1 MPLVRAAR
9 KAEEARIW
17 MASVLGPR
25 DWPSAL
31 LLAIFRT
38 RPPVGPGTIARWAR
52 RLFVPVWIRP
62 RRLNGL
68 RLRIDPASMSQFTIY
83 EEVLIGNA
91 YDLDLLAFTPD
102 AVIDCGAFE
111 GYFSLLARARYGE
124 VPIIAF
130 EPNAENFAGLV
141 ANIGGNGLSIDA
153 RASAVSVRDG
163 VAQFSG
169 DGCGGRITAGGD
181 GQSAA
186 VPLVDL
192 RRVIAELGPSRLL
205 MKIDVEGE
213 EQVILPQILGAL
225 PRTCALFFEWHHGA
239 DLFDRAVALLERAGF
254 SVEERRRVV
263 QPDSGETFIDAF
275 AQRA

>member
-1 MPLVRAAR
+1 
-9 KAEEARIW
+9 
-17 MASVLGPR
+17 MASALGPR
-25 DWPSAL
+25 DWPAAL

-38 RPPVGPGTIARWAR
+38 RPPVGNGMIARVAR
-52 RLFVPVWIRP
+52 RLFAHVWIRP

-83 EEVLIGNA
+83 EEVVIGNA

-111 GYFSLLARARYGE
+111 GYFSLLARARYGD
-124 VPIIAF
+124 VPIVAF
-130 EPNAENFAGLV
+130 EPNAVNFEGLL

-163 VAQFSG
+163 VGQFAG
-169 DGCGGRITAGGD
+169 GGCGGRLTGAGD
-181 GQSAA
+181 AQSVG

-192 RRVIAELGPSRLL
+192 RRVIAELEPSRLL

-213 EQVILPQILGAL
+213 ERVILPELLGAL
-225 PRTCALFFEWHHGA
+225 PRTCAMFFEWHHGA
-239 DLFDRAVALLERAGF
+239 ELFEAAVALLERAGF
-254 SVEERRRVV
+254 SVTERRRVV
-263 QPDSGETFIDAF
+263 QPDTGATFIDAF